1 MRKLTSWTSKRQ
13 PKVAIF
19 SLSVLWLDKFI
30 QQELKQKHSDSLCET
45 KVFQVRHQ
53 TSSCHSWSLG
63 LQTHCFSSL
72 LTVWEKLW
80 VSQVWS
86 LSKSSERAVKVL
98 RLHLK
103 ELFSPGCKFDIS
115 HPSRMNFVSKIKVTF
130 FSSILPLAITMKDRL
145 NPQKFLWIKHW
156 FF

>member
-1 MRKLTSWTSKRQ
+1 MRKLTSCTSKWQ
-13 PKVAIF
+13 PEVDIF

-45 KVFQVRHQ
+45 KVFHQARHQ

-72 LTVWEKLW
+72 LTVWRKLW

-86 LSKSSERAVKVL
+86 LRAVKVL

-115 HPSRMNFVSKIKVTF
+115 HPSRINFVSKIKVIF

-145 NPQKFLWIKHW
+145 NPQKFFWIKHW